1 MRSLRTQTAT
11 CRYSSAL
18 IGMAVVL
25 TMLTGCA
32 EKEEVPVGPMPGG
45 DSKQLAPVL
54 TFQNNE
60 SFSGTGVQT
69 TTPGTGQE
77 CSLSGPA
84 TLVIAGD
91 GAATFTLVV
100 KGTSVVID
108 GKCSLRDDGAVET
121 VFHAQADPKTPLS
134 LTFTRCSKSLG
145 AQGGAILNPV
155 GTTHIAA
162 TCLEPDGSPMKTVSA
177 DLIHDGK

>member
-25 TMLTGCA
+25 TMLTGCEQYSPPA
-32 EKEEVPVGPMPGG
+32 GG
-45 DSKQLAPVL
+45 DSEQLAPVL

-69 TTPGTGQE
+69 TTPGTGKE

-155 GTTHIAA
+155 GTAHIAA
-162 TCLEPDGSPMKTVSA
+162 TCLQPDGKALKSVSA

>member
-1 MRSLRTQTAT
+1 
-11 CRYSSAL
+11 
-18 IGMAVVL
+18 MAVVL
-25 TMLTGCA
+25 TMLTGCGN
-32 EKEEVPVGPMPGG
+32 KEEGPIGLPAGG
-45 DSKQLAPVL
+45 DSKQVAPGL

-100 KGTSVVID
+100 KGTSVIIS
-108 GKCSLRDDGAVET
+108 GKCSLRDDDAVEN

-134 LTFTRCSKSLG
+134 LTFTQCSKSLE

-162 TCLEPDGSPMKTVSA
+162 TCLQPDGTAIFSVSA

>member
-25 TMLTGCA
+25 TILTGCA
-32 EKEEVPVGPMPGG
+32 NKEEGPTGLPAGG

-69 TTPGTGQE
+69 TTPGTGQ
-77 CSLSGPA
+77 
-84 TLVIAGD
+84 
-91 GAATFTLVV
+91 
-100 KGTSVVID
+100 
-108 GKCSLRDDGAVET
+108 
-121 VFHAQADPKTPLS
+121 
-134 LTFTRCSKSLG
+134 
-145 AQGGAILNPV
+145 
-155 GTTHIAA
+155 
-162 TCLEPDGSPMKTVSA
+162 
-177 DLIHDGK
+177 

>member
-32 EKEEVPVGPMPGG
+32 EKEEAVPGFAGG
-45 DSKQLAPVL
+45 DSKQLAPPL

-69 TTPGTGQE
+69 TTYTGKE

-100 KGTSVVID
+100 KGTSVVI
-108 GKCSLRDDGAVET
+108 GEECSLRDDGAVEN

-155 GTTHIAA
+155 GTAHIAA
-162 TCLEPDGSPMKTVSA
+162 TCLQPDGRPLKTVSA
-177 DLIHDGK
+177 DLIRDGK

>member
-25 TMLTGCA
+25 TMLTGC
-32 EKEEVPVGPMPGG
+32 EQDEWPTGPGGG
-45 DSKQLAPVL
+45 DSEQSAPVL

-162 TCLEPDGSPMKTVSA
+162 TCLQPDGRPLKTVSA